1 MTNSPLRASDF
12 LKSMDIPQRRTN
24 RRRNRLKKLVTQ
36 QIDQNQ
42 TQTQTQT
49 ETQPKQQEQTQK
61 SVQTQIQPKQQEQEK
76 QMTQT
81 DNLQTKIQP
90 KQQTTTQIQE
100 KQKEETQQ
108 QTKTQTTTQIKEE
121 EEQQQQQQQQEKEKE
136 KEIQEPEQ
144 QTNEQMIENKLPQQ
158 RGDKYLRTLLPPPPD
173 YPPQT
178 SQQTTNQNKEQNL
191 TTQTETQTTT
201 QETQKTQTTIE
212 KQPQI
217 KKKSKVEELLGISV
231 STEDK
236 VLKNKKLKEEM
247 EKQKE
252 KELQEQFEAKQEHE
266 MKKMDWLPFVL
277 QKHPSVL
284 DLREKIIPLTKETSF
299 GRLISQ
305 SKTEVKDNLSTKQVL
320 GLIMQH
326 FNSVGL
332 KKSLRS
338 LENESSLRSE
348 EMNSKK
354 SKLFSL
360 LQLGVTDMK
369 KIWNL
374 STEEIDEIED
384 NENNKLDPEVYIN
397 NEFVGLGY
405 EESQIEAHN
414 VNIWEEG
421 PESSENIIY
430 ANGSVKAA
438 TLNKLIEK
446 LTPGGKSD
454 TDYLHT
460 FLMSYQS
467 FTTPRDFL
475 DKLIE
480 RYHVPKRQDQKFV
493 EYQKIKKTI
502 QISIGRVLK
511 KWIETYFSDFNHR
524 LISEMSNFIDNV
536 LVNDGNENLAKLLR
550 SSINKMQKDSTL
562 NRIGKAKTNPPDPI
576 TPKNIWSPDLKLD
589 DIDEEEIARQETLI
603 EHQMYLQ
610 IKPTELLKEAWS
622 KENAKIKSPNV
633 LNLIKRFESIAN
645 WVTFTIVD
653 CPTIKERIKHI
664 CSFIRLGDRLLK
676 LENFHGLRGIVV
688 GLSSE
693 PVSRLKFTWN
703 EVPKNDKKLFN
714 TFKEIIP
721 NNNSYI
727 EYIRIIDKIND
738 KPCIPNLD
746 YYLKELSIREKTQ
759 DDYIGK
765 LINFAKRRKIYETV
779 TRLNKFQLMKYS
791 LISIHQIKILLND
804 LPQTLTKE
812 ELLSKSLRLEP
823 LKGSRNNVK

>member
-1 MTNSPLRASDF
+1 MTSSPLRASDF
-12 LKSMDIPQRRTN
+12 LKSMDIPQRRTS
-24 RRRNRLKKLVTQ
+24 RNRNRFKKLVTHQIDENQQETQKTTIRRNTNTNSNINTKTKVNETQQTQTQTQPKQ
-36 QIDQNQ
+36 QIQELEKQKQETQ

-49 ETQPKQQEQTQK
+49 KI
-61 SVQTQIQPKQQEQEK
+61 QIQ
-76 QMTQT
+76 
-81 DNLQTKIQP
+81 
-90 KQQTTTQIQE
+90 
-100 KQKEETQQ
+100 
-108 QTKTQTTTQIKEE
+108 
-121 EEQQQQQQQQEKEKE
+121 EEQQQKEK
-136 KEIQEPEQ
+136 QELEQ
-144 QTNEQMIENKLPQQ
+144 QINEQTMDNKLPQL

-173 YPPQT
+173 YPPET
-178 SQQTTNQNKEQNL
+178 SRQTTNQNIEQNL
-191 TTQTETQTTT
+191 TAETQIQAQETT
-201 QETQKTQTTIE
+201 ETQKTQTTIE

-217 KKKSKVEELLGISV
+217 KKRSKVEELLGINV

-247 EKQKE
+247 EIQKE
-252 KELQEQFEAKQEHE
+252 KELQEQFEAKQEQE
-266 MKKMDWLPFVL
+266 MKKIDWLPFVL
-277 QKHPSVL
+277 QKHPTVL

-320 GLIMQH
+320 ELIMQH
-326 FNSVGL
+326 FNSVGF

-338 LENESSLRSE
+338 LENESLLRFE

-360 LQLGVTDMK
+360 LQLGVNDMK

-384 NENNKLDPEVYIN
+384 NENNKFDPEVYIN

-405 EESQIEAHN
+405 EESQIEVQN

-493 EYQKIKKTI
+493 EYQKTKKTI

-562 NRIGKAKTNPPDPI
+562 NRIGRAKTNPPDPI
-576 TPKNIWSPDLKLD
+576 TPKNIWSPDLKLE

-610 IKPTELLKEAWS
+610 IKPTELLQEAWS

-653 CPTIKERIKHI
+653 CPTIKERTKNICRFIK
-664 CSFIRLGDRLLK
+664 LGDHLLK

-693 PVSRLKFTWN
+693 AVTRLKFTWD
-703 EVPKNDKKLFN
+703 EVPRNEKKLFN

-727 EYIRIIDKIND
+727 EYIRIINKIND

-746 YYLKELSIREKTQ
+746 YYLKELSIREKKRE
-759 DDYIGK
+759 DYIGK
-765 LINFAKRRKIYETV
+765 LINFSKRREIYETV
-779 TRLNKFQLMKYS
+779 TRLNKFQLTKYA

-804 LPQTLTKE
+804 LPQIRTKE